1 MTAIPNGKIIQ
12 GDCLQIMRRWPAET
26 FGLIV
31 TSPPYNIKNS
41 TGNGLKNGAGGKWPN
56 ARLQKGYAGHND
68 TMPHKKYVQW
78 QRDCLTEMLRLLRD
92 DGALFY
98 NHKWRVQ
105 NGLLQD
111 RADIMAG
118 LPVRQIIIW
127 QRSGGINFNPGY
139 FLPNY
144 EVIYLLCKPRFKLAP
159 KANAIGSVWRI
170 HQETGNPHPAP
181 FPIELAARCIT
192 AAAKAPIL
200 DPFIGSGTTAIAAER
215 AGPTLDRNR
224 TIPRIC
230 RPRRTKNPKRPPT
243 TTVPQ

>member
-181 FPIELAARCIT
+181 LPHRTRC
-192 AAAKAPIL
+192 PL
-200 DPFIGSGTTAIAAER
+200 HHRRRQSPDPRPLHRQRHHRHRRRTR
-215 AGPTLDRNR
+215 RPTLDRNR
-224 TIPRIC
+224 TIPEYVALAEQRIQ
-230 RPRRTKNPKRPPT
+230 NARPPQPS
-243 TTVPQ
+243 PQ